1 MNEQNKNVNK
11 MVKVALL
18 VSISVMLMYFDF
30 PILPSFPW
38 LKMDLSEV
46 PALMGGFAYGPI
58 VGGIIVVLK
67 VLLRFFI
74 KGTETGFVGEFANVV
89 IGLSLVMPAAW
100 FYGRNKSKKSAI
112 LGMILGAL
120 VMVIGAIA
128 ANIYVFLPLFGMNLE
143 GAALMQY
150 IALGI
155 VPFNSIKALIVSVAT
170 YILYKRVSLA
180 IFEVNHNFD
189 SKKKKQ
195 IA

>member
-67 VLLRFFI
+67 VVLRFFI
-74 KGTETGFVGEFANVV
+74 KGTETGFVGEFANIV

-120 VMVIGAIA
+120 VMVVGAIA

-195 IA
+195 TA